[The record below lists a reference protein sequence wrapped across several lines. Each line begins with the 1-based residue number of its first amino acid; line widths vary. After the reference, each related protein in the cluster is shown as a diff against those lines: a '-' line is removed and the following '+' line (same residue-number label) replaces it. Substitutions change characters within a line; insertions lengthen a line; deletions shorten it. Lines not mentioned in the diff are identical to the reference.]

1 MLFRSASLKLSIIVW
16 ISFFVIAGAVPLEIS
31 SELTSTKAGAT
42 QDCREMVL
50 TASLKSKSTKGGTE
64 HAAQE
69 FAEEWC
75 SQLEQHWIAS
85 SCVGYDKNQVVF
97 LADRQLYVTNGINSL
112 DFFTLP
118 DHKHNR
124 IKNRMAKIVNITER
138 STACERCALQS
149 FHEYVRTGF
158 AIIDEQK
165 VGVIITSTGVN
176 GASMRETTWW
186 KDLTLNRK
194 SYALNSTRKV
204 VQEMVLDFLLE
215 GKPLYANFSPDHVL
229 IDDTKEVHLIDFG
242 YPGVRPLRLHPN
254 PDEYDKWFQRRWYF
268 LWEDVYREAGVEIPI
283 EHLWRKREP
292 EQKGLTKMSLHTD

>member
-16 ISFFVIAGAVPLEIS
+16 TSFFVIAGALPLKIP

-50 TASLKSKSTKGGTE
+50 TADLKSKSMKGGTE

-75 SQLEQHWIAS
+75 SQLEQHWIAP
-85 SCVGYDKNQVVF
+85 SCVGIDQNPDVF
-97 LADRQLYVTNGINSL
+97 LDDLTSEIADRQLFMTNGINNL
-112 DFFTLP
+112 DVFTLP

-124 IKNRMAKIVNITER
+124 IKNRMIKIVNISEQ
-138 STACERCALQS
+138 SAACERYALQS
-149 FHEYVRTGF
+149 FHEYFRTGF

-165 VGVIITSTGVN
+165 VGVIITSMGGN
-176 GASMRETTWW
+176 GASMRRTTWW
-186 KDLTLNRK
+186 KDLSLDHK

-204 VQEMVLDFLLE
+204 VQDMVFEFLLE

-229 IDDTKEVHLIDFG
+229 IDNNQEIHLIDFG
-242 YPGVRPLRLHPN
+242 YPGVRPMKLLPK
-254 PDEYDKWFQRRWYF
+254 PDEYVSFRVSQ
-268 LWEDVYREAGVEIPI
+268 
-283 EHLWRKREP
+283 
-292 EQKGLTKMSLHTD
+292 